1 MAVIGFIGLG
11 IMGAPMAR
19 HLIRAGHD
27 VRGFDVNADAVA
39 RLSGEG
45 GTGAAS
51 TAEAVEDA
59 GIVITMLPADR
70 HVEAVVLDP
79 GGVVEHARPGTLL
92 IEMSTVSPQT
102 SRAVAAAGRGRGLR
116 VLDAPVSGGE
126 PGAVEGA
133 LSIMVGGQDSDF
145 AAARPVLEA
154 FGRTIVHVGGHG
166 TGQVV
171 KAANQLV
178 VAGIIALN
186 AEALVLMEAAGVDP
200 ERGLTVLN
208 GGLAGSTVLT
218 RKMSAFLARDYRPGF
233 RIDLHHKDMGIVLR
247 AAEAAGV
254 GLPLAGQVSQLVAA
268 ARAAGLGSQD
278 HSALLAVIERL
289 NGRAKEDTHA

>member
-39 RLSGEG
+39 GLAADG
-45 GTGAAS
+45 GTGATSSADAVRD
-51 TAEAVEDA
+51 AEV
-59 GIVITMLPADR
+59 VITMLPADQ
-70 HVEAVVLDP
+70 HVEAVILGP
-79 GGVVEHARPGTLL
+79 GGVLMHARPGTLL
-92 IEMSTVSPQT
+92 IDMSTVSPQT
-102 SRAVAAAGRGRGLR
+102 SRAVAAAGRERGLR

-126 PGAVEGA
+126 TGAVEGV
-133 LSIMVGGQDSDF
+133 LSIMVGGEKDDF
-145 AAARPVLEA
+145 EAARPVLEA
-154 FGRTIVHVGGHG
+154 LGRTIVHVGEHG
-166 TGQVV
+166 AGQVV

-200 ERGLTVLN
+200 EPGLTVLN

-218 RKMSAFLARDYRPGF
+218 RKMSAFLKRDYTPGF

-268 ARAAGLGSQD
+268 ARAAGMGSRD
-278 HSALLAVIERL
+278 HSALLEVIERL
-289 NGRAKEDTHA
+289 NGRTKENAHA